1 LSRRP
6 LAWRLADAKQGQNL
20 MQKQGQQREMHLQ
33 LHLQLHL
40 QIQLQVRVNQATFIP
55 LTLPGR
61 W

>member
-1 LSRRP
+1 
-6 LAWRLADAKQGQNL
+6 
-20 MQKQGQQREMHLQ
+20 LQ
-33 LHLQLHL
+33 LHSQLHL